1 MSLQQQDHQVEHSTS
16 PASSWVHYC
25 AACSGVMRLVMATP
39 SEHNHSGAVR
49 LYHCEYLCDCGYR
62 EIFEEAA

>member
-1 MSLQQQDHQVEHSTS
+1 MSLQQQDHQVERRTS

-39 SEHNHSGAVR
+39 SERSHSGAVR
-49 LYHCEYLCDCGYR
+49 LYDCEYLCDCGYR